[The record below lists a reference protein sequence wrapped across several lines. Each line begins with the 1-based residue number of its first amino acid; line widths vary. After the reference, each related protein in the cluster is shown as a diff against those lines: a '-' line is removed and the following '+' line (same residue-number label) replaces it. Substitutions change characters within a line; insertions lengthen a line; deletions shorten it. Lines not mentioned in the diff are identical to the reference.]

1 MSDEIPREQV
11 ETALEFL
18 EWSHGDALRRPWSHE
33 AWAYYQAI
41 DILEAA
47 MNEELLPPGE
57 VHNRESD
64 VELIQQSRE
73 AREEGFAEA
82 TNFHSREYGRR
93 ERRGFVQW
101 FKDRILRGTPLRA
114 NREGEP

>member
-1 MSDEIPREQV
+1 MTDDVPREQV

-18 EWSHGDALRRPWSHE
+18 EWSHGDALRRPWSAE
-33 AWAYYQAI
+33 AHAYYQAI

-47 MNEELLPPGE
+47 MDEELLPPGE

-64 VELIQQSRE
+64 LELIQQSRE
-73 AREEGFAEA
+73 TRGEGYAEA
-82 TNFHSREYGRR
+82 TCLHDREYGSR

-101 FKDRILRGTPLRA
+101 FKERVLQGAPLRA
-114 NREGEP
+114 SSEGKT